1 MDFNEV
7 IKDKG
12 LKKGWV
18 AKQIG
23 ISQVLF
29 SYYLTETRPMPDHIK
44 TKLKQ
49 VLA

>member
-1 MDFNEV
+1 MDYHET
-7 IKDKG
+7 IMKRG

-18 AKQIG
+18 AQQIG

-29 SYYLTETRPMPDHIK
+29 SYYLNKTRPMPDHIK
-44 TKLKQ
+44 SKLEK